1 VTSLRL
7 SVALQLFLVF
17 ASGAVVGGLA
27 YRLYEKRL
35 EVPEG
40 PRMPPPPP
48 PDRGRGAS
56 FRQRYVQEL
65 RDRLKLRP
73 DQLSKLNEIL
83 ETTGRKFFE
92 ARKRA
97 DMEIMALQENQQAQ
111 IRALLD
117 PDQAAEYDRMLKE
130 REEFIRRSRERMPGR
145 RP

>member
-1 VTSLRL
+1 MTSLRL

-27 YRLYEKRL
+27 YRLYEKRM

-40 PRMPPPPP
+40 PKMPMPPPP
-48 PDRGRGAS
+48 GRGGGPS
-56 FRQRYVQEL
+56 FRERYVQEL

-83 ETTGRKFFE
+83 EATGKKFFE

-97 DMEIMALQENQQAQ
+97 DMEVRALQEAQQAQ

-117 PDQAAEYDRMLKE
+117 PDQAAEYDRMLRE
-130 REEFIRRSRERMPGR
+130 REEFMRRSRERMPGR